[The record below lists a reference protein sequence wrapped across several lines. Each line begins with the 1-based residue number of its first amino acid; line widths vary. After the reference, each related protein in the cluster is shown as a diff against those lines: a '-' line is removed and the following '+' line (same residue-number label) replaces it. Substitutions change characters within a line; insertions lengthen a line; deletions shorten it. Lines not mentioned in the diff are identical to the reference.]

1 MPRIRLKQNGVAGLF
16 GRVYNAFVAQTS
28 RLDTSISPASM
39 ITKLSSHKP
48 TKGDIVYVLYAA
60 GAAFWLYIMEE
71 PFALKLAIP
80 VLFVL
85 GLLIPL
91 TSQFLVPA
99 MPVFAWVLTFY
110 SSRFLPA
117 VRRPPIS
124 VTILPTLETVLYGA
138 NISDILTRF
147 THPVL
152 DVIAW
157 LPYGVLHFSL
167 PVVVS
172 VVIWLFAPRPA
183 LQYWASAFG
192 YMNLFGVLCQI
203 LFPCA
208 PPCKHPCP
216 ALTFRVDTYP

>member
-1 MPRIRLKQNGVAGLF
+1 MLGKF
-16 GRVYNAFVAQTS
+16 SNAFIAQTS
-28 RLDTSISPASM
+28 RLDTSISPVSTIA
-39 ITKLSSHKP
+39 KLRSHKI
-48 TKGDIVYVLYAA
+48 TKGDLIYVLHAA
-60 GAAFWLYIMEE
+60 GAAFWLYTMEE
-71 PFALKLAIP
+71 PTYLKLAMP
-80 VLFVL
+80 GLFIL

-91 TSQFLVPA
+91 TSQFLIPA
-99 MPVFAWVLTFY
+99 MPVLAWVLTYY
-110 SSRFLPA
+110 SSRFLSPL
-117 VRRPPIS
+117 RRPSIS

-172 VVIWLFAPRPA
+172 FVIWLFAPRPA

-192 YMNLFGVLCQI
+192 YMNLIGVLCQI
-203 LFPCA
+203 VFPCA
-208 PPCKHPCP
+208 PPCMSRFILGIPCINAFLP
-216 ALTFRVDTYP
+216 RV